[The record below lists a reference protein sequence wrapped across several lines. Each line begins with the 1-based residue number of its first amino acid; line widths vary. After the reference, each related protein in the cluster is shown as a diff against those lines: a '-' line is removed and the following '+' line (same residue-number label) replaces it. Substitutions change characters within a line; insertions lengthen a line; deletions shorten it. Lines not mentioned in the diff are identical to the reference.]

1 MVNLSI
7 SLAGEN
13 GDTIQLDGIDY
24 VLETGLRGFGI
35 PAPLLRI
42 DKSAGDGGVYR
53 FSKRD
58 VRKLDFPIVALGSD
72 HLDVETKLRRLA
84 LLLKGA
90 VRVIATY
97 ETGEAFELVTY
108 FSGGADTEFGNNAGS
123 TFCRWVL
130 TLQAP
135 QPYWTSVTPI
145 SFSVSAATGTRGL
158 LGAPA
163 GTTATLSAL
172 RVKSSQ
178 ALGAVPVDNPGDVAS
193 LPTWIITGPASS
205 VSITLDGVGFTYT
218 STIASGEVITI
229 DTESGLVR
237 DASNVNKYAGLGSA
251 PKFFQIPSGTSV
263 ISITASGADS
273 ATKISGF
280 FKPRREVIH

>member
-13 GDTIQLDGIDY
+13 DDEIALDGVDY
-24 VLETGLRGFGI
+24 VLETGVRGFGI

-58 VRKLDFPIVALGSD
+58 VRNLDLPIVALGHD
-72 HLDVETKLRRLA
+72 ETDVENKLRRLS

-97 ETGEAFELVTY
+97 ETGETFELVTY
-108 FSGGADTEFGNNAGS
+108 FAGGADTEFGEDAGS
-123 TFCRWVL
+123 TWCRWVL

-135 QPYWTSVTPI
+135 QPYWTSTVPRT
-145 SFSVSAATGTRGL
+145 FSVSASTGTRGL
-158 LGAPA
+158 LGAPD

-178 ALGAVPVDNPGDVAS
+178 ALGSVPVDNPGDVPS
-193 LPTWIITGPASS
+193 LPTWIITGPATS
-205 VSITLDGVGFTYT
+205 VSITLNGVGFDYA
-218 STIASGEVITI
+218 SSIASGEVITI

-237 DASNVNKYAGLGSA
+237 DASNVNKYASLGAA
-251 PKFFQIPSGTSV
+251 PKFFAIPSGSSV
-263 ISITASGADS
+263 ISITATGADS
-273 ATKISGF
+273 DTKISGF